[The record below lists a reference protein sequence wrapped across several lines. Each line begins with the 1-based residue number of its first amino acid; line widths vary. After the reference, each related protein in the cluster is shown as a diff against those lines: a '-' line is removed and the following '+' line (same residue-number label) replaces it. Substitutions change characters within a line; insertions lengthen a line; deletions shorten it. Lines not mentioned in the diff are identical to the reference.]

1 MDYELK
7 PSAFNT
13 VFSGKTDAENEA
25 QYTLSDYM
33 PNVSRIVKTEARLV
47 VKDKRVENGKVQLFG
62 DIVYTILYVAENSGL
77 LKCVVFKEDFEESF
91 DMRVDTEAENLF
103 VSVKSAPLHATSK
116 LEGQRTIAAR
126 SKFSLCVD
134 VIDVSTEDFY
144 IDERQ
149 APECNVEYLR
159 KDIRAAAVKIAEN
172 SLGNIDESF
181 EIDAGM
187 PEIADIVDARGSVCV
202 KHISI
207 SDDMA
212 EVTAEMTLNCLY
224 EAKNQQGGEYVSLEK
239 AFPFKTEVE
248 LPGVDGTWEAVAGIK
263 LVSLSCDF
271 SADNFGEQRVIE
283 VNAAADITAAAIKNT
298 QSTVFEDMYSTE
310 CCIVPQKENVHT
322 YTLADT
328 YTDTVEYSDRVR
340 FELRGITDIISSS
353 LSLSFSNPELSEG
366 AVYIPARGM
375 LSVLGIKEN
384 GETDARSSQISVKIR
399 QENIPQELF
408 ENKLRW
414 INFCNICRHECNIS
428 NGELVLSMWLSE
440 SLAAIIE
447 ENVQVITGYEKS
459 PESSKNEKKCS
470 FTLYYPEKGESVWKV
485 AKEHGV
491 SCERVCAENGI
502 DGKSFDG
509 KKTVIL
515 R

>member
-13 VFSGKTDAENEA
+13 VFTERKDMENEA
-25 QYTLSDYM
+25 EYTLSDYM
-33 PNVSRIVKTEARLV
+33 PNILRIVKTEARLK
-47 VKDKRVENGKVQLFG
+47 VKDKRVENGKTELFG
-62 DIVYTILYVAENSGL
+62 EIVYTVLYVAENSGL
-77 LKCVVFKEDFEESF
+77 LKCVVFREDFEESF
-91 DMRVDTEAENLF
+91 DMHTDTGGENLF
-103 VSVKSAPLHATSK
+103 VSLKSAPLHATSK
-116 LEGQRTIAAR
+116 LEGQRTLAAR

-134 VIDVSTEDFY
+134 VVDMSTEDFY
-144 IDERQ
+144 IDERK
-149 APECNVEYLR
+149 AFECDIEYLR
-159 KDIRAAAVKIAEN
+159 KDIDAAAVKIAEN
-172 SLGNIDESF
+172 SHHNIDESF
-181 EIDAGM
+181 ELDADM

-212 EVTAEMTLNCLY
+212 EVTAEMTLTCLY
-224 EAKNQQGGEYVSLEK
+224 EAKNAQGGEYVSLEK
-239 AFPFKTEVE
+239 SFPFKAEVE
-248 LPGVDGTWEAVAGIK
+248 VPDADGTWNAIADIK
-263 LVSLSCDF
+263 LVSLSCD
-271 SADNFGEQRVIE
+271 SSVDNFGEQRVIDI
-283 VNAAADITAAAIKNT
+283 NAAADITVAVIKNT
-298 QSTVFEDMYSTE
+298 KSTVFEDMYSTE
-310 CCIVPQKENVHT
+310 CRILPKRENVHI

-328 YTDTVEYSDRVR
+328 YADTVEYSDRVR

-366 AVYIPARGM
+366 EVYIPARGI
-375 LSVLGIKEN
+375 LSVLGMKEN
-384 GETDARSSQISVKIR
+384 GETDARSAQISLRIR
-399 QENIPQELF
+399 EGNIPQSLF

-414 INFCNICRHECNIS
+414 INFCTVCRHECAIS
-428 NGELVLSMWLSE
+428 GGELELSMWMSE

-447 ENVQVITGYEKS
+447 ETAQVITDYEKS
-459 PESSKNEKKCS
+459 EEHEHMVKKCS

-502 DGKSFDG
+502 SGSCFDG
-509 KKTVIL
+509 SKPIVL